1 MRTLI
6 LKGARS
12 DMKKKEIKRYHKQP
26 ADKFGNVV
34 IADLLNTEPV
44 CMIYAKYHAY
54 APDLIESALNAKP
67 ISDYEKDLLQ
77 KMKESPCE
85 P

>member
-6 LKGARS
+6 LKGAKS

-26 ADKFGNVV
+26 ADKFGNVA

-44 CMIYAKYHAY
+44 CTIYAGYHAY
-54 APDLIESALNAKP
+54 APDLIDSALNAKP
-67 ISDYEKDLLQ
+67 MARFGLYPEGEGVKL
-77 KMKESPCE
+77 
-85 P
+85 